1 MAASLL
7 VLASALRSACCS
19 RSTRPPPQNPFQAG
33 GGCRIAAAE
42 RERFDLSGIAIVDST
57 THNFQMLRRDVHR
70 GKHYCDHPRG
80 HPMKRNRLFL
90 ALTMCFGLAAA
101 GPVLAAPA
109 HKRSADQALRAMID
123 KQQKQLDQQQQDL
136 QMLRDK
142 LKQMESEQA
151 QQQTQIQ
158 AQASAPPAPAPK
170 LEKQVFSSG
179 PGVSVS
185 MHGWVDAT
193 FFHQDKSFIYG
204 NGQNAEYP
212 QPGTT
217 GSLSGG
223 DVRNTRFWFDFA
235 GPALANGWTGGGHL
249 EMDFFGGFNGAGPY
263 SQEQATPR
271 LRQAYIVLANPGN
284 GSTIQ
289 IGQQWD
295 LMIGLDNIPVSLS
308 HIAFPLGLG
317 AGLIGWRFPGVV
329 WMQDLNHGATGPQ
342 WRLDL
347 GVFQGQW
354 NGPGNDVN
362 YLTAGN
368 AGFKPQLEAR
378 LHVQDKDW
386 LAYAVVHY
394 SQVSLSGVG
403 GTAPTPIASGINTE
417 AFEVGASWHPG
428 PWLFHGNLYSGKGL
442 GQMFGTMTQFG
453 NIKET
458 GGWLQVGYNLT
469 PHWSAN
475 AFYAYGKPNTHDV
488 ITWMGHGSSGYLEN
502 RQAVASLLYN
512 DGPYGLGIEW
522 LHDWLN
528 YTTTGLNR
536 NSISGN
542 QMNFSAIYHF

>member
-1 MAASLL
+1 
-7 VLASALRSACCS
+7 
-19 RSTRPPPQNPFQAG
+19 
-33 GGCRIAAAE
+33 
-42 RERFDLSGIAIVDST
+42 
-57 THNFQMLRRDVHR
+57 
-70 GKHYCDHPRG
+70 
-80 HPMKRNRLFL
+80 MKRNRLFL
-90 ALTMCFGLAAA
+90 ALAMGLGLAVA
-101 GPVLAAPA
+101 GPALAAPA
-109 HKRSADQALRAMID
+109 HKRSDDQALRALID
-123 KQQKQLDQQQQDL
+123 KQQQQLDQQQRDL
-136 QMLRDK
+136 QILRNK
-142 LKQMESEQA
+142 LGQLESEQA
-151 QQQTQIQ
+151 QQQTQLQ
-158 AQASAPPAPAPK
+158 AQASAPPPPAPK
-170 LEKQVFSSG
+170 PEKQVFSSG

-249 EMDFFGGFNGAGPY
+249 EMDFFGGFNLAGPY

-271 LRQAYIVLANPGN
+271 LRQAYMVLANPGS

-295 LMIGLDNIPVSLS
+295 LMIGLDNIPVSMS

-329 WMQDLNHGATGPQ
+329 WMQDLNHGAAGPQ

-347 GVFQGQW
+347 GAFQGQW
-354 NGPGNDVN
+354 NGPGNNVN
-362 YLTAGN
+362 YQTAGN

-394 SQVSLSGVG
+394 SQVNLSGVG
-403 GTAPTPIASGINTE
+403 GTAPTPIASKINTE
-417 AFEVGASWHPG
+417 AFEVGGSWHPG
-428 PWLFHGNLYSGKGL
+428 PWLFHGNLYSGKGM
-442 GQMFGTMTQFG
+442 GQLFATMAQFG

-458 GGWLQVGYNLT
+458 GGWLQAGYSFT

-475 AFYAYGKPNTHDV
+475 AFYGFSKSNTKDV
-488 ITWMGHGSSGYLEN
+488 IAWLGRGSVGRLKN
-502 RQAVASLLYN
+502 RQTALNLQYSAGAY
-512 DGPYGLGIEW
+512 DIGIEW
-522 LHDWLN
+522 MYDTLDS
-528 YTTTGLNR
+528 TTTGLDR
-536 NSISGN
+536 KRTSGN
-542 QMNFSAIYHF
+542 QVSLSALYHF